1 MANANYLYKLH
12 ANVMLKRLATQKLTA
27 LKVDP
32 VEYHVQ
38 IHWVLSAVST
48 CMQCT
53 WIISSYWKTC
63 CNVGVLKVS
72 KRTAALLKIQ
82 EKVHF

>member
-12 ANVMLKRLATQKLTA
+12 VKVMLKRLATQKLIA

-48 CMQCT
+48 RMQCT
-53 WIISSYWKTC
+53 
-63 CNVGVLKVS
+63 
-72 KRTAALLKIQ
+72 
-82 EKVHF
+82 

>member
-12 ANVMLKRLATQKLTA
+12 ANVMLKRFATQKLTA

-53 WIISSYWKTC
+53 
-63 CNVGVLKVS
+63 
-72 KRTAALLKIQ
+72 
-82 EKVHF
+82 